1 MSKLKR
7 LGLFLSFMLS
17 FSAWGGALKI
27 EITQGVSSAQPIAI
41 VPFSSDQ
48 VVGGVMVD
56 IAQVISDDL
65 ARSGRFK
72 PLSRLDMLSKPSSSE
87 QVNFRNWQALGQDNL
102 VVGKVLPA
110 GNGRLNIQFQLFDVY
125 KGEQLTGFSI
135 PASQSGLRAAAH
147 RISDLIYEKL
157 TGQKGAFSTRIAYV
171 TSMPGATG
179 AIEYKIQVA
188 DADGFGSKTIV
199 TSSEP
204 VMSPAW
210 SPRGDK
216 LSYVS
221 YEGRR
226 SSIYTQT
233 LRSGQREK
241 LRSFKGINGAPAWS
255 PDASQLALTLSKDGS
270 ADIYVYNVI
279 TRSFRRLT
287 RSYAI
292 DTEPSWSP
300 DGRHIIFTSDRG
312 GKPQIY
318 RIPASGGKAE
328 RLTFEGVYNARA
340 SYSPDGKRIIMV
352 HRINGQYRIA
362 SLELATGFTSILSNG
377 SLDESPSYAPNGS
390 MILYSTSDGLKTILA
405 AVSSDGKVH
414 QKLRLQ
420 GGDVREPAWS
430 PFKQY

>member
-1 MSKLKR
+1 MNRVKR
-7 LGLFLSFMLS
+7 IGVLLGFLLS

-41 VPFSSDQ
+41 IPFSTGQ
-48 VVGGVMVD
+48 VVGGVWVD
-56 IAQVISDDL
+56 VAQIISDDL

-72 PLSRLDMLSKPSSSE
+72 PLPRLDMLNKPSSAA

-102 VVGKVLPA
+102 VVGKILPA
-110 GNGRLNIQFQLFDVY
+110 ANGRLAVQFQLFDVY
-125 KGEQLTGFSI
+125 KGEQLTGFSV
-135 PASQSGLRAAAH
+135 PANSASLRAAAH

-171 TSMPGATG
+171 TSAHGVNGKA
-179 AIEYKIQVA
+179 EYKIQVA

-255 PDASQLALTLSKDGS
+255 PDGSQLALTLSKDGS

-279 TRSFRRLT
+279 SRSFRRLT

-300 DGRHIIFTSDRG
+300 DGRQIIFTSDRG

-318 RIPASGGKAE
+318 RISANGGKAA

-340 SYSPDGKRIIMV
+340 SYSPDGKYVIMV
-352 HRINGQYRIA
+352 HRVNGQYRIA
-362 SLELATGFTSILSNG
+362 SLELATGFTNILSNG

>member
-1 MSKLKR
+1 MNRVKKIGAL
-7 LGLFLSFMLS
+7 LGFLLS

-41 VPFSSDQ
+41 IPFSTAQ
-48 VVGGVMVD
+48 VVGEVWVD
-56 IAQVISDDL
+56 VAQIISDDL

-72 PLSRLDMLSKPSSSE
+72 PLPRLDMLNKPSSAT

-110 GNGRLNIQFQLFDVY
+110 ANGRLTVQFQLFDVY
-125 KGEQLTGFSI
+125 KGEQLTGFSV
-135 PASQSGLRAAAH
+135 PANSASLRAAAH

-171 TSMPGATG
+171 TSAHGVNGKA
-179 AIEYKIQVA
+179 EYKIQVA
-188 DADGFGSKTIV
+188 DADGFGAKTIV

-255 PDASQLALTLSKDGS
+255 PDGSQLALTLSKDGS

-279 TRSFRRLT
+279 SRSFRRLT

-300 DGRHIIFTSDRG
+300 DGRQIIFTSDRG

-318 RIPASGGKAE
+318 RISANGGKAA
-328 RLTFEGVYNARA
+328 RLTFEGTYNARA
-340 SYSPDGKRIIMV
+340 SYSPDGKNVTMV
-352 HRINGQYRIA
+352 HRVNGQYRIA
-362 SLELATGFTSILSNG
+362 SLELATGFTNILSTG

-405 AVSSDGKVH
+405 AVSSDGKVR

>member
-1 MSKLKR
+1 MNRVKR
-7 LGLFLSFMLS
+7 IGVLLGFLLS

-41 VPFSSDQ
+41 IPFSTAQ
-48 VVGGVMVD
+48 VVGGVWVD
-56 IAQVISDDL
+56 VAQIISDDL

-72 PLSRLDMLSKPSSSE
+72 PLPRLDMLNKPSSAA

-102 VVGKVLPA
+102 VVGKILPA
-110 GNGRLNIQFQLFDVY
+110 ANGRLTVQFQLFDVY
-125 KGEQLTGFSI
+125 KGEQLTGFSV
-135 PASQSGLRAAAH
+135 PANSASLRAAAH

-171 TSMPGATG
+171 TSAHGVNGKA
-179 AIEYKIQVA
+179 EYKIQVA

-255 PDASQLALTLSKDGS
+255 PDGSQLALTLSKDGS

-279 TRSFRRLT
+279 SRSFRRLT

-300 DGRHIIFTSDRG
+300 DGRQIIFTSDRG

-318 RIPASGGKAE
+318 RISANGGKAA

-340 SYSPDGKRIIMV
+340 SYSPDGKHVIMV
-352 HRINGQYRIA
+352 HRVNGQYRIA
-362 SLELATGFTSILSNG
+362 SLELATGFTNILSNG

-405 AVSSDGKVH
+405 AVSSDGKVR